1 MPSRQPGKTYTL
13 VSRFLVPDEGWRTVE
28 TTLGSLS
35 YEAAGREAS
44 RLARELD
51 AKYGDSHFWTVDLY
65 AGDPSTGGHDGL
77 GSYYQL
83 FHGRTN

>member
-1 MPSRQPGKTYTL
+1 MATKTYKL
-13 VSRFLVPDEGWRTVE
+13 VSRFLVTGEGWRTVE
-28 TTLGSLS
+28 TSLGSLT

-51 AKYGDSHFWTVDLY
+51 ALHGDSHSWTVDLY
-65 AGDPSTGGHDGL
+65 GEDDTY

-83 FHGRTN
+83 FHGRLS